1 VTPASTGPRAAPDPG
16 PPRAEPRPPPRRRRA
31 RLRALRR
38 AAAALALA
46 APALWIAAGDALRRP
61 ERLAAFDRPHALG
74 HAASILGSAVFWAA
88 VLHGACDRR
97 PRRRR
102 VAGALF
108 VVLFA
113 LATGVQAATY
123 ALHHTYYSLDSAYYV
138 VSIPWIVLG
147 TLPPRPIVLLH
158 AAAALAVA
166 IALLAFARRALFPRR
181 RRALL
186 ALPLCALPFVG
197 ALPVSYAGH
206 QSTSPDVIYYNGVSW
221 VLMDRV
227 RRAVRHDTLL
237 VRVQRRTPPPLPRI
251 AAAPARP
258 RNVLFVL
265 QEALRA
271 DMTCIGYDP
280 ACDES
285 NQETNDLLP
294 DRLPLYGM
302 RANGSSTIV
311 AFAALFSG
319 LDPADT
325 SERLHAAPLVWEL
338 AHAAG
343 YDTAFWT
350 NQHPMF
356 GNYRLYFQDLPVTR
370 GCSGAELDPLADVL
384 AGPSD
389 ELVTDRAIRDLDA
402 LREPFFAVVQYSN
415 IHFPRVFDPE
425 DAPFQPT
432 DPFEREVPYRNHYKN
447 VAYHSDRAVARLLR
461 HLRQGPRGARTV
473 IVFSSDHGEALDEHR
488 NENFHSS
495 SVYDEEIRVPAF
507 VDAPPGTLAPE
518 EERALAGKRDD
529 PIFQLDLA
537 PTFLDLLGLWDASPV
552 APFRAAMPGRPLT
565 RAERAPGP
573 WTLTNVSWVWE
584 YWRPNWGLMD
594 WPLKIVAG
602 PDDRAYQCFDLS
614 RDPGE
619 IHDLGEAAC
628 GPLVEAA
635 RRRYGVMPA
644 DLDHHLRDQP
654 LTFGGSAP
662 KPPPGT

>member
-1 VTPASTGPRAAPDPG
+1 MT
-16 PPRAEPRPPPRRRRA
+16 PPRDPAPPSPRRRRA

-38 AAAALALA
+38 AAAALALI
-46 APALWIAAGDALRRP
+46 APTLWIAGGDALRRP
-61 ERLAAFDRPHALG
+61 ERLAAFDRTHALG
-74 HAASILGSAVFWAA
+74 YAATILGAALFWAA

-102 VAGALF
+102 VAGVLF
-108 VVLFA
+108 VVLFT
-113 LATGVQAATY
+113 LAVGVQTATY

-138 VSIPWIVLG
+138 VSVPWIVLG
-147 TLPPRPIVLLH
+147 TLPLRPIVFLH

-166 IALLAFARRALFPRR
+166 LALLALARRARRPRR

-186 ALPLCALPFVG
+186 VLPLCGLPFAGV
-197 ALPVSYAGH
+197 LPTSYAGH
-206 QSTSPDVIYYNGVSW
+206 QSTSPDVIYFNGVSW
-221 VLMDRV
+221 VLMDHA
-227 RRAVRHDTLL
+227 RRAWQHDTLL
-237 VRVQRRTPPPLPRI
+237 ARVQRRTPPSLPRI
-251 AAAPARP
+251 EAKPTRP

-280 ACDES
+280 ACNES

-294 DRLPLYGM
+294 DRIPLSGM
-302 RANGSSTIV
+302 RASGSSTIV

-319 LDPADT
+319 LDPTDP
-325 SERLHAAPLVWEL
+325 SERLHGAPLLWEL

-356 GNYRLYFQDLPVTR
+356 GNYRLYFQDLPLTR
-370 GCSGAELDPLADVL
+370 GCSGAELDPLADLL

-389 ELVTDRAIRDLDA
+389 ELVTDRAIADLDA

-432 DPFEREVPYRNHYKN
+432 DPFEHWEPYRNHYRN
-447 VAYHSDRAVARLLR
+447 VAYRSDRAVARLLR
-461 HLRQGPRGARTV
+461 HLRESERGARTV
-473 IVFSSDHGEALDEHR
+473 IVFSSDHGEALDEHD

-495 SVYDEEIRVPAF
+495 SVYDEEIRIPAF
-507 VDAPPGTLAPE
+507 VDAPAGTLAPE
-518 EERALAGKRDD
+518 EERALRDRRD
-529 PIFQLDLA
+529 APLFQLDLA
-537 PTFLDLLGLWDASPV
+537 PTFLDLLGLWDAPAI
-552 APFRAAMPGRPLT
+552 APFRAQMPGRPLT
-565 RAERAPGP
+565 RAERSKGP

-584 YWRPNWGLMD
+584 YWRPNWGMMD
-594 WPLKIVAG
+594 WPMKIVAG
-602 PDDRAYQCFDLS
+602 PNDHAYQCFDLS

-635 RRRYGVMPA
+635 RKKYGVMPA

-654 LTFGGSAP
+654 RWGQPQREVGVHDPRTATP
-662 KPPPGT
+662 Q